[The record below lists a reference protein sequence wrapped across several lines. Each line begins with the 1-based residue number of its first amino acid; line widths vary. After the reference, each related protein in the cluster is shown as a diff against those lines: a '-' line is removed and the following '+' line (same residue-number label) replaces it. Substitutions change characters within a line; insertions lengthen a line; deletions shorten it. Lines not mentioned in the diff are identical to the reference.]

1 MEHLNKKEEIC
12 QKVAESFRFAGK
24 ITEMS
29 PYGSGHINDTFML
42 TCELE
47 DGSSKRYILQ
57 RMNDD
62 IFRNPKELMENVVNV
77 TTFLRK
83 KIIAAGGDPERET
96 LNIILTKDGASYL
109 QDETGDYWRSYV
121 FIDDATCFD
130 LVEKPEDFY
139 NSAVA
144 FGHFQQ
150 LLADYPAATLH
161 ETIKNFHNTVDRFH
175 NFLKAVEE
183 DVVGRAKDVQAEIEF
198 VKAREADCHIICD
211 ALANGE
217 IPLRVTHNDTKLN
230 NVMID
235 NKTGKGLCVI
245 DLDTVMPGSA
255 LYDYGDSIRFGASTA
270 AEDEQNLELV
280 SCDMNLF
287 EIYTKG
293 YTEGCAGSLT
303 EKEIRLMP
311 MGAKLMTLECG
322 MRFLADHLQN
332 DIYFKIDRENHNLD
346 RARTQFKLVA
356 DMEAKWDQMNAIVE
370 KYL

>member
-12 QKVAESFRFAGK
+12 RKVAENFRFAGK
-24 ITEMS
+24 ITKMS

-47 DGSSKRYILQ
+47 DGSNKHYILQ

-109 QDETGDYWRSYV
+109 QDEAGDYWRSYV

-211 ALANGE
+211 ALAKGLNGE
-217 IPLRVTHNDTKLN
+217 ISISTLDGDDIITALALPKKSDRYYGSWTVLRSGTAWQSLDGKVTENE
-230 NVMID
+230 
-235 NKTGKGLCVI
+235 
-245 DLDTVMPGSA
+245 
-255 LYDYGDSIRFGASTA
+255 A
-270 AEDEQNLELV
+270 ADAPVKAERS
-280 SCDMNLF
+280 SC
-287 EIYTKG
+287 
-293 YTEGCAGSLT
+293 
-303 EKEIRLMP
+303 
-311 MGAKLMTLECG
+311 
-322 MRFLADHLQN
+322 
-332 DIYFKIDRENHNLD
+332 
-346 RARTQFKLVA
+346 TQSSSRSSSSSPTSP
-356 DMEAKWDQMNAIVE
+356 
-370 KYL
+370 